1 MFRYHVHEWKTYV
14 VSLNCKHFRMSFVV
28 SNSKMCVCVRVCVFV
43 CSLKAELDCILFSIA
58 FIEFNWFYAKIGR
71 FFPSISI
78 YFSFKLSK
86 HVRTLSSNLKWMSFR
101 SDFLRRWTFANR
113 ISSFRINSK
122 FLIYT
127 FDKLPAKRES
137 FFSAKIPKRVRWV
150 DIYGYNW
157 FVE

>member
-28 SNSKMCVCVRVCVFV
+28 CVFV
-43 CSLKAELDCILFSIA
+43 CSLKAELDCIL